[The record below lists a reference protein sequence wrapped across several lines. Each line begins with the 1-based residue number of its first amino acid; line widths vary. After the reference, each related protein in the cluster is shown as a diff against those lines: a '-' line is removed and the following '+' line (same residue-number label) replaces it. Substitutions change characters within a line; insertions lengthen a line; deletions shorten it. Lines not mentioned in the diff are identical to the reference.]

1 MDYYYYELSIDI
13 FKYKNYYEFKY
24 FCIIKILI
32 IISYNFKKNNLQDNK
47 IMTINMERNYM

>member
-32 IISYNFKKNNLQDNK
+32 IISYNFKKNNLQNNK
-47 IMTINMERNYM
+47 IMKINMKRNYM